1 MRHARNSA
9 AVLAAIAVVSSLST
23 IPASAESTSE
33 NAAENYVA
41 LGDSYSSGTG
51 TREYF
56 EDSGDCLRSPKAYPQ
71 LWADSHQVAS
81 FEFAACSGAV
91 TGDVIAD
98 QLGALNADTSLAT
111 ISIGGND
118 VGFAD
123 VMTRCVAGTDSTCD
137 AAVTE
142 AIEKARNELPAKLDT
157 TYASIREAA
166 PNAEV
171 VVLGY
176 PRINEMGDCG
186 IPFYS
191 EAKRQRINEG
201 SDVLA
206 SVIEERAD
214 AAGFSFAD
222 ARPAF
227 DGHGVCADDEWI
239 NGPSNPVQESFHPDV
254 DGHARAYLPT
264 LESVTG

>member
-9 AVLAAIAVVSSLST
+9 ALLAAVAVVSSLST
-23 IPASAESTSE
+23 IPASAESTSDSAAE

-71 LWADSHQVAS
+71 LWADSHQVSS

-98 QLGALNADTSLAT
+98 QLGGLNADTTLAT

-123 VMTRCVAGTDSTCD
+123 VITRCVAGTDSACD

-142 AIEKARNELPAKLDT
+142 AIEKARNELPAKLDA

-166 PNAEV
+166 PNA
-171 VVLGY
+171 
-176 PRINEMGDCG
+176 
-186 IPFYS
+186 
-191 EAKRQRINEG
+191 
-201 SDVLA
+201 
-206 SVIEERAD
+206 
-214 AAGFSFAD
+214 
-222 ARPAF
+222 
-227 DGHGVCADDEWI
+227 
-239 NGPSNPVQESFHPDV
+239 
-254 DGHARAYLPT
+254 
-264 LESVTG
+264 